1 MSLCPLCQQST
12 EDAYND
18 HQWCPSVVDPE
29 PVPFRDGS
37 GDLAWFVTVHTLA
50 PSYGGPEEGG
60 WWFDEG
66 PRVAVF
72 VLPTFDEAS
81 DVAAGIDRD
90 YYRADYGGRVL
101 VTITRGLP
109 EGPWFSTYAPWE

>member
-1 MSLCPLCQQST
+1 MNLCPLCQQST

-18 HQWCPSVVDPE
+18 HQWCPSIVDAE

-37 GDLAWFVTVHTLA
+37 GEMVWFVSVFGLIR
-50 PSYGGPEEGG
+50 SYGGPEEGG

-72 VLPTFDEAS
+72 VATTLDEAE
-81 DVAAGIDRD
+81 DIAGSLDSYGYVDEENDRTL
-90 YYRADYGGRVL
+90 YR
-101 VTITRGLP
+101 ITRGLP